1 MDVYSP
7 RILVTFY
14 YQQVS
19 AISGIG
25 SVNER
30 HFILSLGRNSPPF
43 RVGRCIRLVIR
54 PLCFRMH
61 RREKFTKN
69 QVRVMS
75 EGVEIWF

>member
-14 YQQVS
+14 CRQVS

-43 RVGRCIRLVIR
+43 RRATRTARNSAIVSTCV
-54 PLCFRMH
+54 RMRKIH
-61 RREKFTKN
+61 GKSSSRHQR
-69 QVRVMS
+69 
-75 EGVEIWF
+75 